1 MTPTF
6 QSLSSAPNDELESL
20 MKTSPVPT
28 AASLAGFDFRGW
40 NVQKAASIL
49 GIRKFIKGFFRDPAK
64 AADFGYNMPVVQN
77 GFEEPWQPKL
87 KDGKETRYF
96 FFGVLPGS
104 AVDDAVYPTTL
115 VVDYRKWKANFPLSP
130 PTYTVDYLVNP
141 DPANRDLVLG
151 KSYLQVLGLKPFLG
165 FFIIERLRPSTYQP

>member
-1 MTPTF
+1 MTATF
-6 QSLSSAPNDELESL
+6 QSLSSATNEELEPF
-20 MKTSPVPT
+20 KNTSPVPT
-28 AASLAGFDFRGW
+28 ADSLTGFDFRGW
-40 NVQKAASIL
+40 NVAKNAEIL

-64 AADFGYNMPVVQN
+64 GADFGYNMPVIQN

-87 KDGKETRYF
+87 KDGKEKRYF

-104 AVDDAVYPTTL
+104 QVDDAILPRTL
-115 VVDYRKWKANFPLSP
+115 VVDYRKWPANFVLSP

-151 KSYLQVLGLKPFLG
+151 KSYLQALGLKPFLG
-165 FFIIERLRPSTYQP
+165 FFIIERLRPSTYRP